1 MEMEDENFRK
11 MFRQTQNYYI
21 LWTIYCEEI

>member
-1 MEMEDENFRK
+1 MEIEDENFRK
-11 MFRQTQNYYI
+11 MFRQTQPYYI